1 VVFAKIGKLISG
13 RKFPVLRQSAIRLAQ
28 CHKLVP
34 CIQRGRDDYHEYAPP
49 YPGREPGMIDTYA
62 TERSRKRRIF
72 FGWYMVAASIVTNT
86 IFSAA
91 YFQGF
96 GVLILPIER
105 TFGWDRW
112 VISAAMSLRQLES
125 GIVSPAVGFLLDRF
139 SARKLIFWSAVIS
152 GIGFIGLGFTTGIVT
167 FFLCFVVISL
177 GASGVSHAV
186 TWPVIISRWFR
197 RNRGLATGLAVTGP
211 IFGSPLVILNTQIEE
226 AYGWRVVLFGYG
238 ALVLVGVTLLSMLV
252 RDRPEPYGLRPD
264 GDPPE
269 ESASAERSSGPS
281 RRRMDAGLT
290 LRAVFRTK
298 EFWLFTS
305 YLSGTFAV
313 NSAVQ
318 GHMIPYFQQD
328 IGLSA
333 AWAAVVMSMVFIIS
347 GIGRIGGGYL
357 LDRIDY
363 RLVLA
368 VVAAMMGFALLYLQV
383 VAVKT
388 VWATLPFALLFGV
401 SFGCLVPMRGAV
413 GSIMFGT
420 RAIGQVLG
428 LLQGGPIAA
437 GVIGP
442 LVMGLIFDLH
452 GNYSAAIW
460 GLIAISA
467 FMMPLSLAMAS
478 PAELAERIGQQR
490 N

>member
-1 VVFAKIGKLISG
+1 
-13 RKFPVLRQSAIRLAQ
+13 
-28 CHKLVP
+28 
-34 CIQRGRDDYHEYAPP
+34 
-49 YPGREPGMIDTYA
+49 MIDTYA
-62 TERSRKRRIF
+62 TEKSGKRRIF

-96 GVLILPIER
+96 GVLIIPIER
-105 TFGWDRW
+105 AFGWDRW
-112 VISAAMSLRQLES
+112 VISAALSLRQLES
-125 GIVSPAVGFLLDRF
+125 GIVSPAVGLLMDRF

-152 GIGFIGLGFTTGIVT
+152 GVGFIGLGFTTDIVT
-167 FFLCFVVISL
+167 FFLFFVVISL

-211 IFGSPLVILNTQIEE
+211 IFGSPLVIMNTQIEE
-226 AYGWRVVLFGYG
+226 AYGWRAVLFGYG
-238 ALVLVGVTLLSMLV
+238 TLVLVGVTLLSMLV

-269 ESASAERSSGPS
+269 GSAAMEHASDGLA
-281 RRRMDAGLT
+281 RRRTDAGLT

-328 IGLSA
+328 IGLTA

-357 LDRIDY
+357 LDRMDY
-363 RLVLA
+363 RIVLA
-368 VVAAMMGFALLYLQV
+368 VVAAMMGIALLYLQV

-420 RAIGQVLG
+420 RTIGGILG

-460 GLIAISA
+460 GLIVISA
-467 FMMPLSLAMAS
+467 LMIPMSLAMAS
-478 PAELAERIGQQR
+478 PAELANRIEHQASEQAC
-490 N
+490 

>member
-1 VVFAKIGKLISG
+1 
-13 RKFPVLRQSAIRLAQ
+13 
-28 CHKLVP
+28 
-34 CIQRGRDDYHEYAPP
+34 
-49 YPGREPGMIDTYA
+49 MIDTHA
-62 TERSRKRRIF
+62 TEKSAKIRRRIF
-72 FGWYMVAASIVTNT
+72 YGWYMVAASVVTNT

-105 TFGWDRW
+105 AFGWDRW

-152 GIGFIGLGFTTGIVT
+152 GVGFIGLGFTTGIVT

-226 AYGWRVVLFGYG
+226 AHGWRVVLFVYG
-238 ALVLVGVTLLSMLV
+238 ALVLVGVTLLSMMV

-269 ESASAERSSGPS
+269 EGASTERPVGSSS
-281 RRRMDAGLT
+281 RRTDAGLT
-290 LRAVFRTK
+290 LRAVLRTR

-328 IGLSA
+328 IGLTA

-368 VVAAMMGFALLYLQV
+368 VVAAMMGLALLYLQV
-383 VAVKT
+383 VPVKT
-388 VWATLPFALLFGV
+388 VSATLPFALMFGV

-420 RAIGQVLG
+420 RAIGKVLG
-428 LLQGGPIAA
+428 ILQGGPIAA

-442 LVMGLIFDLH
+442 FVMGMIFDLH

-460 GLIAISA
+460 GLIVVSA
-467 FMMPLSLAMAS
+467 LVMPLSLAMAS
-478 PAELAERIGQQR
+478 PAELARRIGQQR
-490 N
+490 IGD

>member
-1 VVFAKIGKLISG
+1 
-13 RKFPVLRQSAIRLAQ
+13 
-28 CHKLVP
+28 
-34 CIQRGRDDYHEYAPP
+34 
-49 YPGREPGMIDTYA
+49 MIDTHA
-62 TERSRKRRIF
+62 TEKSGRRRIF
-72 FGWYMVAASIVTNT
+72 YGWYIVAASVAANT

-112 VISAAMSLRQLES
+112 VVSAAMSLRQLES

-152 GIGFIGLGFTTGIVT
+152 GVGFIGLGFTTGIVT
-167 FFLCFVVISL
+167 FFLFFVVISL

-211 IFGSPLVILNTQIEE
+211 IFGSPLVIMNTQIEE

-269 ESASAERSSGPS
+269 DSASIEHSTGSS
-281 RRRMDAGLT
+281 RRRTDAGLT
-290 LRAVFRTK
+290 IRAVFRTK

-318 GHMIPYFQQD
+318 AHMIPYFQQD
-328 IGLSA
+328 IGLTA

-388 VWATLPFALLFGV
+388 VWATLPFALMFGV

-420 RAIGQVLG
+420 RAIGGVLG
-428 LLQGGPIAA
+428 LLQGGSIAA

-442 LVMGLIFDLH
+442 LVMGIIFDLN
-452 GNYSAAIW
+452 GNYSVAIW
-460 GLIAISA
+460 GLIVISA
-467 FMMPLSLAMAS
+467 LMIPMSLAMAS
-478 PAELAERIGQQR
+478 PAELANRIGQQR
-490 N
+490 ISDKGS

>member
-1 VVFAKIGKLISG
+1 
-13 RKFPVLRQSAIRLAQ
+13 
-28 CHKLVP
+28 
-34 CIQRGRDDYHEYAPP
+34 
-49 YPGREPGMIDTYA
+49 MIDTHA
-62 TERSRKRRIF
+62 TEKSSRRRIF

-96 GVLILPIER
+96 GVLIIPIER
-105 TFGWDRW
+105 AFGWDRW

-139 SARKLIFWSAVIS
+139 SARTLIFWSAVIS
-152 GIGFIGLGFTTGIVT
+152 GVGFIGLGFTTGIVT

-211 IFGSPLVILNTQIEE
+211 IFGSPIVILNTQIEQ

-238 ALVLVGVTLLSMLV
+238 TLVLVGITLLSMLV

-269 ESASAERSSGPS
+269 DSASIEHSTGSS
-281 RRRMDAGLT
+281 RRRTDAGLR
-290 LRAVFRTK
+290 LHAVFRTK

-318 GHMIPYFQQD
+318 VHMIPYFEQD
-328 IGLSA
+328 IGLTA
-333 AWAAVVMSMVFIIS
+333 TWAAVVMSMVFIIS

-357 LDRIDY
+357 LDRMDY

-383 VAVKT
+383 VPVKT
-388 VWATLPFALLFGV
+388 VSATLPFALMFGV

-420 RAIGQVLG
+420 RAIGKILG

-442 LVMGLIFDLH
+442 MVMGLIFDLH

-460 GLIAISA
+460 GLIIISA
-467 FMMPLSLAMAS
+467 LMIPMSLAMAS
-478 PAELAERIGQQR
+478 PAELAKRIGQQR
-490 N
+490 INDKGSCS

>member
-1 VVFAKIGKLISG
+1 
-13 RKFPVLRQSAIRLAQ
+13 
-28 CHKLVP
+28 
-34 CIQRGRDDYHEYAPP
+34 
-49 YPGREPGMIDTYA
+49 
-62 TERSRKRRIF
+62 
-72 FGWYMVAASIVTNT
+72 
-86 IFSAA
+86 
-91 YFQGF
+91 
-96 GVLILPIER
+96 
-105 TFGWDRW
+105 
-112 VISAAMSLRQLES
+112 MSLRQLES

-152 GIGFIGLGFTTGIVT
+152 GVGFIGLGFTTGIVT
-167 FFLCFVVISL
+167 FFLFFVVVSL

-211 IFGSPLVILNTQIEE
+211 IFGSPLVIMNTQIEE

-252 RDRPEPYGLRPD
+252 RDRPEPYGLRAD

-269 ESASAERSSGPS
+269 DNASIEHSTGPS
-281 RRRMDAGLT
+281 RRRTDAGLT
-290 LRAVFRTK
+290 LHAVLRTK

-328 IGLSA
+328 IGLTA

-388 VWATLPFALLFGV
+388 VWATLPFALTFGV

-420 RAIGQVLG
+420 RAIGGVLG
-428 LLQGGPIAA
+428 LLQGGSIAA

-442 LVMGLIFDLH
+442 LVMGIIFDLN

-460 GLIAISA
+460 GLIVISA

-478 PAELAERIGQQR
+478 PAELAKRIGQQR
-490 N
+490 IGDKSS

>member
-1 VVFAKIGKLISG
+1 
-13 RKFPVLRQSAIRLAQ
+13 
-28 CHKLVP
+28 
-34 CIQRGRDDYHEYAPP
+34 
-49 YPGREPGMIDTYA
+49 MIDTHA
-62 TERSRKRRIF
+62 TEKSGRRRIF
-72 FGWYMVAASIVTNT
+72 FGWYMVAASIAANT

-139 SARKLIFWSAVIS
+139 SARKLIFWSAIIS
-152 GIGFIGLGFTTGIVT
+152 GVGFIGLGCTTGIVT
-167 FFLCFVVISL
+167 FFLCFVVVSL
-177 GASGVSHAV
+177 GASGISHAV

-197 RNRGLATGLAVTGP
+197 RNRGLAMGLAVTGP
-211 IFGSPLVILNTQIEE
+211 MFGSPIVVLNTQIQE

-238 ALVLVGVTLLSMLV
+238 ILVLVGITLLSMLV

-269 ESASAERSSGPS
+269 ESSFIENSSGPL
-281 RRRMDAGLT
+281 RRRTDAGLT
-290 LRAVFRTK
+290 LHAVFRTK

-305 YLSGTFAV
+305 YLAGTFAV

-333 AWAAVVMSMVFIIS
+333 AWAAVVMSMIYIIS

-357 LDRIDY
+357 LDRMDY

-368 VVAAMMGFALLYLQV
+368 VVAGMMGLGLLYLQV
-383 VAVKT
+383 VAVET
-388 VWATLPFALLFGV
+388 VWATLPFALMFGV

-420 RAIGQVLG
+420 RAIGKVLG

-442 LVMGLIFDLH
+442 LVMGIIFDLN
-452 GNYSAAIW
+452 GNYSVGIW
-460 GLIAISA
+460 GLIVISA
-467 FMMPLSLAMAS
+467 LMVPLSLAMAS
-478 PAELAERIGQQR
+478 PTELAKRIAQQPI
-490 N
+490 NDDDI

>member
-1 VVFAKIGKLISG
+1 MPLEKSGK
-13 RKFPVLRQSAIRLAQ
+13 RQ
-28 CHKLVP
+28 P
-34 CIQRGRDDYHEYAPP
+34 
-49 YPGREPGMIDTYA
+49 
-62 TERSRKRRIF
+62 IF
-72 FGWYMVAASIVTNT
+72 FGWYMVAASVVANT

-152 GIGFIGLGFTTGIVT
+152 GTGFIGLGFTSGIVT
-167 FFLCFVVISL
+167 FFLCFVIISL

-211 IFGSPLVILNTQIEE
+211 IFGSPIVILNTQIEE
-226 AYGWRVVLFGYG
+226 AYGWRIVLFGYG
-238 ALVLVGVTLLSMLV
+238 ILILAGITLLSMLV

-269 ESASAERSSGPS
+269 DSAITEQHSSL

-290 LRAVFRTK
+290 LHAVFRTK

-328 IGLSA
+328 IGLTA

-357 LDRIDY
+357 LDRMDY
-363 RLVLA
+363 RVVLA
-368 VVAAMMGFALLYLQV
+368 VVAAMMGLGLLYLQV
-383 VAVKT
+383 VPVKT
-388 VWATLPFALLFGV
+388 VWATLPFAVMFGI

-420 RAIGQVLG
+420 RTIGGILG

-442 LVMGLIFDLH
+442 LVMGLIFDLN
-452 GNYSAAIW
+452 GNYSTAIW
-460 GLIAISA
+460 GLIVISA
-467 FMMPLSLAMAS
+467 LMIPLSLAMGS
-478 PAELAERIGQQR
+478 PADLAKRIRTAAEGQ
-490 N
+490 

>member
-1 VVFAKIGKLISG
+1 
-13 RKFPVLRQSAIRLAQ
+13 
-28 CHKLVP
+28 
-34 CIQRGRDDYHEYAPP
+34 
-49 YPGREPGMIDTYA
+49 MNDTLP
-62 TERSRKRRIF
+62 TEKSVKKRRRIF

-112 VISAAMSLRQLES
+112 VVSAAMSLRQLES
-125 GIVSPAVGFLLDRF
+125 GVISPAVGFLLDRF
-139 SARKLIFWSAVIS
+139 SARKLIFWSAIIS
-152 GIGFIGLGFTTGIVT
+152 GVGFIGLSFTKGIVT
-167 FFLCFVVISL
+167 FFLSFVVISL

-211 IFGSPLVILNTQIEE
+211 IFGSPIVILNTQIE
-226 AYGWRVVLFGYG
+226 AAHGWRVVLLGYG

-264 GDPPE
+264 GDPLE
-269 ESASAERSSGPS
+269 EGAATENPTGSSLH
-281 RRRMDAGLT
+281 RTDAGLT

-328 IGLSA
+328 IGLTA
-333 AWAAVVMSMVFIIS
+333 AWAAVVMSMVFVIS

-357 LDRIDY
+357 LDRMDY

-368 VVAAMMGFALLYLQV
+368 VVAAMMGIGLLYLQV
-383 VAVKT
+383 VTVKT
-388 VWATLPFALLFGV
+388 VWAMLPFALMFGV

-420 RAIGQVLG
+420 RSIGKVLG

-437 GVIGP
+437 GVVGP
-442 LVMGLIFDLH
+442 FVMGMIFDLH
-452 GNYSAAIW
+452 GNYSMGIW
-460 GLIAISA
+460 GLIVISA
-467 FMMPLSLAMAS
+467 LMMPLSLAMAS
-478 PAELAERIGQQR
+478 PAELAKRIGQQR
-490 N
+490 I